1 MKLLV
6 SNVGSTSLKFKFFDM
21 PEERV
26 LCEAKIERVGSRD
39 AAIMSYRSHLSGAR
53 FSAEGLCIPSY
64 AEGIALFLEKLTGDE
79 TGVIKGV
86 EEISAIGFKTVL
98 SRGYY
103 GVHELTD
110 EVMENMREYLYIAPV
125 HNAAYI
131 EAVGQFK
138 AVLPDVPMIGVFETA
153 FHREIPLERALYSI
167 PYEWYEKYG
176 IRKMGYHGASH
187 GYIAQQAAKLGRA
200 ERVISC
206 HLGGSCSICAI
217 LGGKSVDNSFGFSLQ
232 TGVMHANRAGD
243 IDPYIVPF
251 LMSKGME
258 LDDILH
264 GLSKNGGLLGVS
276 GVSND
281 LREVSAA
288 AADGNARAELAIN
301 MFVCSMAVA
310 ASSNLILHIPA
321 IANEAG
327 YDLPWWKYFDE
338 ASNEIPLLSH
348 LAPSGPYNVKDFDLA
363 GGMRAMLKELLP
375 KLHGDCL
382 TVTGHTLEEN
392 VRDAVVYNRDVIHSL
407 DNPVMTEPGI
417 GVLYGNLA
425 PEGAIVKIAGV
436 PSQLMTYKGKARVFD
451 SLEDGIQALRAGQIH
466 VGDCCVLRFMGL
478 RGRFGTTAFTFQEEL
493 KGLHELYNSC
503 AIITDGRFSGGTS
516 GLSIGYVSPEAA
528 LGSPLGV
535 IEEGDEVEID
545 IPARKLHLC
554 ISDEEMNRRLAAFHW
569 EFPSKDYPRYLN
581 LFVQNVGSMAKGGI
595 WETK

>member
-6 SNVGSTSLKFKFFDM
+6 SNVGSTSLKFKLFDM

-131 EAVGQFK
+131 EAIGQFR

-217 LGGKSVDNSFGFSLQ
+217 LDGKSVDNSFGFSLQ

-276 GVSND
+276 GA
-281 LREVSAA
+281 L
-288 AADGNARAELAIN
+288 AELGLGLGDIDWL
-301 MFVCSMAVA
+301 VSTHCHGD
-310 ASSNLILHIPA
+310 HIGGHA
-321 IANEAG
+321 RIKE
-327 YDLPWWKYFDE
+327 
-338 ASNEIPLLSH
+338 
-348 LAPSGPYNVKDFDLA
+348 LAPQIRTACIEQAAPALRDPAANAVRIRTKYPRFSPPPQCYLRGVEPDRVLRDGEALGDRLTV
-363 GGMRAMLKELLP
+363 
-375 KLHGDCL
+375 LHTPGHDGDCVCWYDRKTKTAVTGDSL
-382 TVTGHTLEEN
+382 QANGTVTQGIAFYQDLDAYLGSVAKLRTCDVENIIAGHDYAGMGYNIEGAEN
-392 VRDAVVYNRDVIHSL
+392 VRRVLDLCAAYTEQYQRFVDEALSCGLTDTSVMAAQMITQLGCGMPQKLFLAMYTTDEHIRHS
-407 DNPVMTEPGI
+407 
-417 GVLYGNLA
+417 
-425 PEGAIVKIAGV
+425 KF
-436 PSQLMTYKGKARVFD
+436 YKG
-451 SLEDGIQALRAGQIH
+451 
-466 VGDCCVLRFMGL
+466 
-478 RGRFGTTAFTFQEEL
+478 EL
-493 KGLHELYNSC
+493 K
-503 AIITDGRFSGGTS
+503 
-516 GLSIGYVSPEAA
+516 
-528 LGSPLGV
+528 
-535 IEEGDEVEID
+535 
-545 IPARKLHLC
+545 
-554 ISDEEMNRRLAAFHW
+554 
-569 EFPSKDYPRYLN
+569 
-581 LFVQNVGSMAKGGI
+581 
-595 WETK
+595 